1 MGGGG
6 GGGGQDGGGLS
17 GPPLA
22 TAPPTPG
29 LPHLPQTSVHRSSS
43 CRSRAFTASASSLPC
58 SSPAWRPQP
67 RPPPRVSVA
76 WGKGAGGLRGLRAS
90 ERGSE
95 ELSVLER
102 EGRGEGDVRSSHGR
116 GPCRAPLGAPWASWA
131 PSPSGVAPVRDP
143 RWESCSRER
152 KDAPTG
158 SYGNR
163 VADPAQHSMVV
174 DGEEM
179 GFEGGS

>member
-1 MGGGG
+1 M
-6 GGGGQDGGGLS
+6 
-17 GPPLA
+17 
-22 TAPPTPG
+22 
-29 LPHLPQTSVHRSSS
+29 
-43 CRSRAFTASASSLPC
+43 SLPPMGEA
-58 SSPAWRPQP
+58 PA
-67 RPPPRVSVA
+67 VH
-76 WGKGAGGLRGLRAS
+76 LL
-90 ERGSE
+90 
-95 ELSVLER
+95 
-102 EGRGEGDVRSSHGR
+102 
-116 GPCRAPLGAPWASWA
+116 APLWASWA

-143 RWESCSRER
+143 RWESGSRER